1 MRRAIALAVASV
13 AVTACGTSAGAGD
26 TLGEDLCRAA
36 GAEDTTMAVEVFEA
50 DVHTPLHELADA
62 VGEVD
67 REVAARLLEAKFA
80 VESAIAGDA
89 PHTLLQ
95 DRLETLT
102 DRARD
107 ALGRLDRPAPT
118 C

>member
-1 MRRAIALAVASV
+1 MRRAIALAVAAV
-13 AVTACGTSAGAGD
+13 AVAACGTSADADD

-36 GAEDTTMAVEVFEA
+36 GAEDTTATVEVWEA
-50 DVHTPLHELADA
+50 DVHRPLHGLADA

-95 DRLETLT
+95 ERLQTLA
-102 DRARD
+102 DHARD
-107 ALGRLDRPAPT
+107 ALGRLDRPTPT

>member
-1 MRRAIALAVASV
+1 MRRAIALAVAAV
-13 AVTACGTSAGAGD
+13 AVAACGTSAGAGD

-36 GAEDTTMAVEVFEA
+36 GAEDAETAVDVFEA
-50 DVHTPLHELADA
+50 DVHTPLHELADT
-62 VGEVD
+62 VGQAD

-89 PHTLLQ
+89 PHPLLQ
-95 DRLETLT
+95 ERLQTLT
-102 DRARD
+102 DHARD
-107 ALGRLDRPAPT
+107 ALDRLDRPTPI